1 MTIRPM
7 LAPSESAHK
16 IIDLAAAFGAS
27 DLKFPIIA
35 QPKFDGFRCII
46 HGGVP
51 MTRTLKP
58 ISNSY
63 VRYRLENTFGTSID
77 ISGMDGELIALDPVS
92 LEELDLHRTQS
103 AINKASGF
111 PRFVYHV
118 FDDFT
123 SPDLPYVQRQK
134 NLNLRLERIRNH
146 VSIAKLE
153 TNPERISKRIH
164 SHVFQSVESR
174 FCERI
179 EDVLQFENE
188 CLAWGAEGI
197 MLRDP
202 GGRYKFGRATFRE
215 GLLYKVKRFTDDEAT
230 IIGFIE
236 LMINENSAEIDERGY
251 TKRSSAKDNLVP
263 GGTLGA
269 IICDWKGI
277 QFEIGTFK
285 GWSDADKQEVWD
297 NRHTYLGMRINFKYK
312 GVGPNGKPLIPS
324 GQGIRYD
331 V

>member
-1 MTIRPM
+1 
-7 LAPSESAHK
+7 
-16 IIDLAAAFGAS
+16 
-27 DLKFPIIA
+27 
-35 QPKFDGFRCII
+35 
-46 HGGVP
+46 

-153 TNPERISKRIH
+153 TNPERNLKRIL
-164 SHVFQSVESR
+164 SGFRKESILTFSNPWSPGFVSGSR
-174 FCERI
+174 MFFS
-179 EDVLQFENE
+179 LKTN
-188 CLAWGAEGI
+188 AWHGV
-197 MLRDP
+197 P
-202 GGRYKFGRATFRE
+202 RA
-215 GLLYKVKRFTDDEAT
+215 
-230 IIGFIE
+230 
-236 LMINENSAEIDERGY
+236 
-251 TKRSSAKDNLVP
+251 
-263 GGTLGA
+263 
-269 IICDWKGI
+269 
-277 QFEIGTFK
+277 
-285 GWSDADKQEVWD
+285 
-297 NRHTYLGMRINFKYK
+297 
-312 GVGPNGKPLIPS
+312 
-324 GQGIRYD
+324 
-331 V
+331 